1 MGITTME
8 VSSNWGT
15 RVQKKNSGFTIK
27 PISHCLTI
35 IFTMQLDA
43 TWGYDVVSDTPK
55 MSM

>member
-1 MGITTME
+1 ME